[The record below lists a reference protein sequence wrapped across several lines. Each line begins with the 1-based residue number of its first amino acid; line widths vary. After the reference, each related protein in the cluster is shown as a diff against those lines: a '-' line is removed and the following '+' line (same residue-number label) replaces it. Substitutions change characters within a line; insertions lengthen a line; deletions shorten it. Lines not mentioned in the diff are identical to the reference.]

1 MTIMDKIFLSDLR
14 IETVIG
20 IYDWERK
27 IRQPV
32 SIDLEMGTDIRRA
45 AATDH
50 IDDTLNY
57 KGVAKRL
64 IEFVGESEFQLVET
78 LAERIAAIV
87 LEEFG
92 VPWVKV
98 RLSKP
103 GAVRGSKDVGVEIVR
118 EASSDHG

>member
-1 MTIMDKIFLSDLR
+1 MDIIFLSDLR

-27 IRQPV
+27 IKQTV
-32 SIDLEMGTDIRRA
+32 AIDLEMATDIRRA
-45 AATDH
+45 AATDC

-57 KGVAKRL
+57 KAIAKRL
-64 IEFVGESEFQLVET
+64 IQFVGESEFQLVET
-78 LAERIAAIV
+78 LAEKVAEIV
-87 LEEFG
+87 LNEFH

-103 GAVRGSKDVGVEIVR
+103 GAVRGSRDVGILIER
-118 EASSDHG
+118 SAAN